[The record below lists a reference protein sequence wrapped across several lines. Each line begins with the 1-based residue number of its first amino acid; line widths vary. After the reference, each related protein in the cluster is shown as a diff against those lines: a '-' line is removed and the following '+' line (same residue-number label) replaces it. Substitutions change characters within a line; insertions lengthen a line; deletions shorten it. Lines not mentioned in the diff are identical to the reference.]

1 MDRAQKHAFVAEM
14 TKTLDECGV
23 VVVAHY
29 AGMSVANMQDLRQQ
43 MKQAGGTV
51 VVAKN
56 RLVKLAIKD
65 TEKEGLSDILVGQS
79 VYAYS
84 EDPVTAAKVM
94 VEYAKKNNKLVIRGG
109 AMGSTILDENGVKSL
124 ASMPSLDELRGKIVG
139 LVAAPATKVAQVL
152 QAPAGQL
159 ARVFAAYGDKEDA
172 A

>member
-1 MDRAQKHAFVAEM
+1 MDRAQKHAFVGEM
-14 TKTLDECGV
+14 AQVFEESGV

-29 AGMSVANMQDLRQQ
+29 AGMSVANMQDLRAQ
-43 MKQAGGTV
+43 MKKAGGTV
-51 VVAKN
+51 RVAKN

-65 TEKEGLSDILVGQS
+65 TEKEGLSDILIGQS

-84 EDPVTAAKVM
+84 EDPITAAKVM
-94 VEYAKKNNKLVIRGG
+94 VDYAKKNDSLVIRGG
-109 AMGSTILDENGVKSL
+109 VMGSTILDENGVKSL

-139 LVAAPATKVAQVL
+139 LVVAPATKVAQVL

-159 ARVFAAYGDKEDA
+159 ARVFAAYGDKDEA